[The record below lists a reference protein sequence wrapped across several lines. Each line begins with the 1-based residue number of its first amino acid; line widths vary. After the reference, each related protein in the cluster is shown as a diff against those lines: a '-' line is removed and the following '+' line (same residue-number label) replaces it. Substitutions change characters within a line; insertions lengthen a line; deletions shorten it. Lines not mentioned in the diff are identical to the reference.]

1 MAFHYSPKIVTNGLV
16 LALDGAN
23 KKSYP
28 GSGTTWTDLSGNG
41 NTGTLVNG
49 VGFDGGNGGSIVF
62 DGVNDYISLDRSTT
76 YDFTNNQSFTISGW
90 FNITQVDGSCP
101 YVGKWGTNSNSTGGY
116 QLWVGSGLGNNRVAF
131 SVANGGAT
139 AATTALMTYTFGVW
153 NYFVGVYHANTK
165 LECYL
170 NDTGYQTVSYTS
182 PINNPAVNFKI
193 GKADYGTQ
201 TFTGKSS
208 SVLLYNKALSSQEI
222 LQNYN
227 ATKGRFGL

>member
-1 MAFHYSPKIVTNGLV
+1 MAGSTGPKIVTDGLV
-16 LALDGAN
+16 LALDAAN
-23 KKSYP
+23 KKSYL
-28 GSGTTWTDLSGNG
+28 GSGTSITDLSGNG
-41 NTGTLVNG
+41 NTGTLTNG
-49 VGFDGGNGGSIVF
+49 PTFDSGNAGTIDFDGT
-62 DGVNDYISLDRSTT
+62 NDYISLDRSTT

>member
-1 MAFHYSPKIVTNGLV
+1 MAGSTGPDIVTDGLV
-16 LALDGAN
+16 LSLDAAN

-28 GSGTTWTDLSGNG
+28 GSGTVITDLSGNAI
-41 NTGTLVNG
+41 NGTLTNG
-49 VGFDGGNGGSIVF
+49 PTFDSSNNGSIDFDGT
-62 DGVNDYISLDRSTT
+62 NDYISLDRSTT

-90 FNITQVDGSCP
+90 FNITQADGSCP
-101 YVGKWGTNSNSTGGY
+101 YVGKWGTNTNSTGGY
-116 QLWVGSGLGNNRVAF
+116 QLWVGGGTGNNRIAF

-139 AATTALMTYTFGVW
+139 AATTTVMTYTFGVW

-201 TFTGKSS
+201 TFRGKSS
-208 SVLLYNKALSSQEI
+208 IVTVHNKALTAAEV

-227 ATKGRFGL
+227 ATKNRFI